1 MIRSKW
7 ETKPN
12 KAGRVRAGS
21 RSGEEEEERERQEEN
36 EREIGREIGGWKKR
50 VEREEDYGLW
60 M

>member
-36 EREIGREIGGWKKR
+36 EREIGRGIGGWKKR
-50 VEREEDYGLW
+50 VEREGD
-60 M
+60 